1 VLAHRDVGVLRDRG
15 LNGLRRILV
24 PVGNGPNARLALKLA
39 VELAH
44 DPGVAVTALRLV
56 PEACDEEKREDEL
69 HQVQEIIEEE
79 TGKIPGYLV
88 TRVEAANNV
97 AEGIIVETERTPYD
111 LMIIGASEEVFSA
124 KYIFGRL
131 NDALLEEVACSML
144 IVRRYEPEAALWV
157 RRQIKQMEEQE
168 AQA

>member
-1 VLAHRDVGVLRDRG
+1 MTRVSRS
-15 LNGLRRILV
+15 
-24 PVGNGPNARLALKLA
+24 
-39 VELAH
+39 
-44 DPGVAVTALRLV
+44 
-56 PEACDEEKREDEL
+56 REDEL

-79 TGKIPGYLV
+79 TGEIPGYLV

-157 RRQIKQMEEQE
+157 RRQIKQIEEQE